1 MKKLFFK
8 FLGIGFAAILATCSD
23 DEKSSKATGYDP
35 LKDYLTEAGLIPQD
49 TLVDAGDYEFGI
61 SFRAA
66 VPGNITAVV
75 VKLPDNET
83 NIRVTIWDAETETVL
98 RTETVSTVKAHKE
111 KTMSIDPLPL
121 EADHDYMITFNS
133 DDWYDFERED
143 GEPVVYPI
151 EAGPISVLG
160 YSYFTGVAQSFPD
173 SPQDT
178 YYAGNLSF
186 LFKVL
191 PD

>member
-1 MKKLFFK
+1 MKLSLKLLPFV
-8 FLGIGFAAILATCSD
+8 LSVVLVACND
-23 DEKSSKATGYDP
+23 DEKSTKPKGYDP
-35 LKDYLTEAGLIPQD
+35 LNDYLEAAGFVPQD

-61 SFRAA
+61 TFRVA
-66 VPGNITAVV
+66 VPGAISAVV

-98 RTETVSTVKAHKE
+98 RTETVSSVEAHKT
-111 KTMSIDPLPL
+111 KTKAIDPVVLV
-121 EADHDYMITFNS
+121 ADHDYMITFNA

-143 GEPVVYPI
+143 GESVVYPFTV
-151 EAGPISVLG
+151 GGVSVLG
-160 YSYFTGVAQSFPD
+160 YSYATGAAQTFPD
-173 SPQDT
+173 SPQDN

-186 LFKVL
+186 LFRII

>member
-1 MKKLFFK
+1 MKTISILSMAVVFLFV
-8 FLGIGFAAILATCSD
+8 ACSD
-23 DEKSSKATGYDP
+23 DDKSSKPAGYDP
-35 LKDYLTEAGLIPQD
+35 LEDYLTEAGLIPQD

-160 YSYFTGVAQSFPD
+160 YSYFTGVTQSFPN